1 MSTRSLPYLLIA
13 PAVVFLLVM
22 FVYPFTQIA
31 MQAFDGPDGPTLQ
44 NVRSMLADYKFP
56 KVVANTLL
64 IAALV
69 VPLQLVMAL
78 CMASIV
84 VKLKQART
92 VVLYVFAIPLGLSD
106 LASGLIWLGVF
117 EQSGFL
123 NSLLFRL
130 GLISRPILFL
140 SYQSVTT
147 IFVAVVLAELWR
159 ATAVVMVIL
168 VAGMGLIPKE
178 YYEAAEV
185 FGAGPWQRFVR
196 ITLPLLRPSLQTAL
210 ILRTIAAFEVFAVV
224 LALGGT
230 TVPVLTWQAFYAQ
243 FELHDSSVA
252 ASYAL
257 VILGISIAAT
267 LFYMRLLRVPKGA
280 GA

>member
-1 MSTRSLPYLLIA
+1 MSIRSLPYLLIA

-44 NVRSMLADYKFP
+44 NVQSMLADYKFP

-123 NSLLFRL
+123 NSVLFRL

-147 IFVAVVLAELWR
+147 IFVAVILAELWR

-168 VAGMGLIPKE
+168 VAGMGLIPRE

-185 FGAGPWQRFVR
+185 FGAGPWRRFVR

-243 FELHDSSVA
+243 FELHDTNVA

-267 LFYMRLLRVPKGA
+267 LLYMRLLRVPKGA